1 MQINNLNL
9 LYADSDPNQI
19 DFRPM
24 IFLWWKT
31 QEITRYDSL
40 ECLEM
45 KAAIEVHGCKGKLN
59 FFAPNY
65 FFYCVPVGLITF
77 RLQSSTVLRNNF
89 VECVS
94 F

>member
-1 MQINNLNL
+1 MNNLNL
-9 LYADSDPNQI
+9 LYADSDPNQS

-65 FFYCVPVGLITF
+65 FFYYVPAGRITF
-77 RLQSSTVLRNNF
+77 RLQSSSIFGLRNNF